1 MDVAHD
7 TEAALISAADLINT
21 AGDPDTLSTLD
32 ELATFYREQGWTG
45 LRRGDTEELEQ
56 VRGLRPRL
64 RDLWV
69 AEVEELVEGV
79 NGLLRDAQALPQ
91 IVRHDDHDWHLHAT
105 QQDQP
110 LATRMA
116 VEAAMAL
123 VDVIRMGETGRLRVC
138 AAPDCDDVF
147 MDLSRNRSRRFSHV
161 TCSNRVAAAAYRSRQ
176 SEQDGE

>member
-1 MDVAHD
+1 MDFAHD
-7 TEAALISAADLINT
+7 TEAALMTAADLINT
-21 AGDPDTLSTLD
+21 AGEPDSLSTID
-32 ELATFYREQGWTG
+32 ELATFYTEQGWTG
-45 LRRGDTEELEQ
+45 FRRGDAEELEQ

-64 RDLWV
+64 RAFWV

-91 IVRHDDHDWHLHAT
+91 VVRHDDFDWHLHAT

-110 LATRMA
+110 LATRMV

-123 VDVIRMGETGRLRVC
+123 VDVIRMGETQRLRVC
-138 AAPDCDDVF
+138 AADDCDDVF

-176 SEQDGE
+176 SEQDDA

>member
-1 MDVAHD
+1 VDVAHD

>member
-7 TEAALISAADLINT
+7 TEAALMSAADLINT
-21 AGDPDTLSTLD
+21 AGDPDALSTIKD
-32 ELATFYREQGWTG
+32 LATFYREQGWTG
-45 LRRGDTEELEQ
+45 SRRGDAEELEQ

-64 RDLWV
+64 RALWV

-79 NGLLRDAQALPQ
+79 NRLLRDAQALPQ
-91 IVRHDDHDWHLHAT
+91 VVRHDDHDWHLHAT

-123 VDVIRMGETGRLRVC
+123 VDVIRMNETHRLRVC

-176 SEQDGE
+176 HEQDEA